1 MENYCDTNINI
12 PPPLMVEEICNMDL
26 SDIDPT
32 PTKIYDELN
41 RVLKEAQYNEQ

>member
-1 MENYCDTNINI
+1 MENNTNI
-12 PPPLMVEEICNMDL
+12 PPPLTVEEIHNLNL

-41 RVLKEAQYNEQ
+41 